1 MSQQHADAF
10 VLFGATGD
18 LAARKIYPALQ
29 ALVRTGQ
36 LDVPI
41 IGVARRPFGVDG
53 LREYVRES
61 LRAHA
66 PHDLQECGTLCSLLD
81 YVNGDY
87 RAPETFARLRL
98 ALGKAVAPLHYLAIA
113 PSMFA
118 TVAAGL
124 ATLGTGDGTRIIVE
138 KPFGRDLASAR
149 SLNRSLL
156 DVFAESSIYRIDHY
170 LGKESVQNLL
180 YFRFANAFLEPI
192 WNRNYVDDVQVTMA
206 EDFGVHGRGQLYEE
220 VGAIR
225 DVVQNHLLQVVAHLA
240 MEPPVGNDSES
251 LRDEK
256 VKVLRSIRTL
266 GSSSLV
272 RGQYA
277 EYREEP
283 GVAADSQVE
292 TYAAMRIHL
301 DSWRFA
307 SVPFFIRTGKRL
319 PVTATEV
326 NVRLRRPPQLVFD
339 GAALRNPNYLRFRLG
354 PDQVSIA
361 MGTLSKQPGAAMVGE
376 PVELF
381 VCDARATSAGG
392 AYERLIG
399 DAMKGDTALF
409 AREDAVEEAWRIVDP
424 LLAMNAPVHTYD
436 AGTWGPQ
443 EADAMVAPVG
453 GWYNP
458 RITRARS

>member
-1 MSQQHADAF
+1 MSEKHADAF

-66 PHDLQECGTLCSLLD
+66 PNDLQECGTLCSLLD

-87 RAPETFARLRL
+87 RAPETFGRLRL
-98 ALGKAVAPLHYLAIA
+98 ALGKAVAPL
-113 PSMFA
+113 
-118 TVAAGL
+118 
-124 ATLGTGDGTRIIVE
+124 
-138 KPFGRDLASAR
+138 
-149 SLNRSLL
+149 
-156 DVFAESSIYRIDHY
+156 HY

-192 WNRNYVDDVQVTMA
+192 SNRNYVDDVQVTMA

-266 GSSSLV
+266 GRSSLV

-277 EYREEP
+277 GYREEP

-292 TYAAMRIHL
+292 TYAAMRIHV
-301 DSWRFA
+301 DSWRWA

-326 NVRLRRPPQLVFD
+326 NVRLRRPPRLVFD
-339 GAALRNPNYLRFRLG
+339 DAALRNPNYLRFRLG

-399 DAMKGDTALF
+399 DAMKGDATLF

-424 LLAMNAPVHTYD
+424 LLAMNAPVHAYD
-436 AGTWGPQ
+436 GGTWGPR

-458 RITRARS
+458 RVTRPRS

>member
-1 MSQQHADAF
+1 MSHRHCDAF

-18 LAARKIYPALQ
+18 LAAKKIYPALQ

-41 IGVARRPFGVDG
+41 IGVARRPWGIDG
-53 LREYVRES
+53 LRGYVRDS
-61 LRAHA
+61 LRTYGTEAQ
-66 PHDLQECGTLCSLLD
+66 DCSKLCGLLQ
-81 YVNGDY
+81 YVDGDY
-87 RAPETFARLRL
+87 RAPETFERLRG

-113 PSMFA
+113 PSMFG

-124 ATLGTGDGTRIIVE
+124 ARLHTGEGTRIIVE
-138 KPFGRDLASAR
+138 KPFGRDLVSAR

-192 WNRNYVDDVQVTMA
+192 WNRNYVADVQITMA
-206 EDFGVHGRGQLYEE
+206 EDFGVHGRGQFYEE
-220 VGAIR
+220 VGAVR

-256 VKVLRSIRTL
+256 VKVLRSIRSL
-266 GSSSLV
+266 GDASLV

-277 EYREEP
+277 GYLEEP
-283 GVAADSQVE
+283 GVAPGSQVE

-301 DSWRFA
+301 DSWRWED
-307 SVPFFIRTGKRL
+307 VPFFIRTGKRL
-319 PVTATEV
+319 PLTATEV

-339 GAALRNPNYLRFRLG
+339 DAALRNPNYLRFRLG

-361 MGTLSKQPGAAMVGE
+361 MGTLSKRPGAAMLGE
-376 PVELF
+376 PVELY
-381 VCDARATSAGG
+381 VCNARDASEG

-399 DAMKGDTALF
+399 DAMKGDATLF

-424 LLAMNAPVHTYD
+424 VLAMRTPVHAYSP
-436 AGTWGPQ
+436 GTWGPV
-443 EADAMVAPVG
+443 EADAMVAPFG
-453 GWYNP
+453 GWHNP
-458 RITRARS
+458 QVTHRQS